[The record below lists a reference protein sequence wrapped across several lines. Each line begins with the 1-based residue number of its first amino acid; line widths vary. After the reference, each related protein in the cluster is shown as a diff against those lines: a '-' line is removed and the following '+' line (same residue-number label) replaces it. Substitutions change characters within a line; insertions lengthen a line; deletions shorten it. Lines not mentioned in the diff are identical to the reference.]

1 MQPEPDKSGK
11 PVQPEP
17 DKSGK
22 PVQPEPGKS
31 GKPVQPEPGKSG
43 KPVQPEPGKSDKP
56 VQPEPGKS
64 DKPVPPEP
72 GKPGDG
78 PVTPAVNPYTA
89 PVNQLTTLEQV
100 QQRTQHLLATQL
112 VLTPAQQFG
121 PATQLNTQLTLL
133 SQRLTGSKLAAADPS
148 FAAQLNKTQHAVAAA
163 SAKPADKKLTAAA
176 TAELATLQKLV
187 ADAPPYQPPA
197 PSAKDG

>member
-1 MQPEPDKSGK
+1 M
-11 PVQPEP
+11 
-17 DKSGK
+17 
-22 PVQPEPGKS
+22 PG
-31 GKPVQPEPGKSG
+31 V
-43 KPVQPEPGKSDKP
+43 D
-56 VQPEPGKS
+56 
-64 DKPVPPEP
+64 
-72 GKPGDG
+72 
-78 PVTPAVNPYTA
+78 PYTA
-89 PVNQLTTLEQV
+89 RVDQLTTLEQV